1 MSVVVPAGNLNLSV
15 ILRILLENVLPEDDL
30 HKKLVESLK
39 LAKKNAIEKLKPGI
53 YEYFNVAY
61 GYCGWPTNVVTYM
74 DYVRKYM
81 TQVPFAQL
89 PKNEFME
96 KLMAKSPEWV
106 MKHPLIHHY
115 GMYQQC
121 VYYEICQFYWLIN
134 QTLRDGTTLQSNPLF
149 ASWVKMFGVGQ
160 GIFLNTPES
169 LTPETL
175 QTFIDDPRY
184 HMNWYLD
191 NKDDWKCWNQF
202 FCRQFNGADPITGLS
217 SLRPID
223 PDPNTIVSPADCT
236 YQAVYS
242 IDNEGN
248 LMDLTGN
255 PASYK
260 LKNFSYGTSVQHLL
274 GVNCMPFWKD
284 YFGGTFIHYFLS
296 PYDYHRFHTPVAGL
310 VTAVETINGQNY
322 LAVDITDKGE
332 FDAPDSAADGYEFR
346 QERGLVIVDNDDL
359 GRVACLPI
367 GMAQVSSVHMYKDR
381 LLYREVIKGQEFG
394 YFLFGG
400 SDIILLVPKPVDQ
413 LDIQKEGF
421 ASRAK
426 HFKYGEA
433 SIVCKPSAQ

>member
-1 MSVVVPAGNLNLSV
+1 MSAVVPAGNLNLNV
-15 ILRILLENVLPEDDL
+15 ILQILLESVLPYDDL

-39 LAKKNAIEKLKPGI
+39 QAKKTAKANLKKEI
-53 YEYFNVAY
+53 YKYFTVAY
-61 GYCGWPTNVVTYM
+61 GYCGWPTNVVEYM

-89 PKNEFME
+89 PKNQYME
-96 KLMAKSPEWV
+96 KLMADSP
-106 MKHPLIHHY
+106 KILHPVIHHY
-115 GMYQQC
+115 EMYQQC

-134 QTLRDGTTLQSNPLF
+134 QTLSDGTTLQSNRLF

-169 LTPETL
+169 LTPDSL
-175 QTFIDDPRY
+175 KTFIDDPRY
-184 HMNWYLD
+184 HMNWYID
-191 NKDDWKCWNQF
+191 NKDDWQCWNQF
-202 FCRQFNGADPITGLS
+202 FCRQFNDADPTTGIS
-217 SLRPID
+217 PLRKICQD
-223 PDPNTIVSPADCT
+223 ANTIVSPADCT

-242 IDNEGN
+242 IDNEGK

-310 VTAVETINGQNY
+310 ITAVETINGQNY

-346 QERGLVIVDNDDL
+346 QERGLVIVENEDL
-359 GRVACLPI
+359 GKVACLPI
-367 GMAQVSSVHMYKDR
+367 GMAQVSSVHMYKDQ

-400 SDIILLVPKPVDQ
+400 SDIILLIPRSVDS
-413 LDIQKEGF
+413 LEIQTEGF
-421 ASRAK
+421 ASKPK

-433 SIVCKPSAQ
+433 AVVCK